1 MTIKQHGG
9 VFGRN
14 PTVNNLTV
22 NGNITVTGTVDGRD
36 VATDGTKLDG
46 IEAGADVTDTTNV
59 TAAGALMD
67 SELTN
72 ITAVKALDQGVATT
86 DSPSFAGLSVNSNP
100 IATAGSL
107 SNRNKIINGNF
118 DVWQRGTSGTSGHVA
133 DRWVNAINGTT
144 QTQTQKLFSLG
155 QTDVPN
161 EPRYYVECAVTSVAG
176 APNAAILW
184 QTIEGVRTFAG
195 QTVTVSFW
203 AKADA
208 SKDIAVEFDQYF
220 GTGGSP
226 SSAVTSIGVTT
237 CSLTT
242 SWQKFTVTANI
253 PSISGKTIGT
263 AGNDFLRLNLWFD
276 AGSDYN
282 ARTNSL
288 GQQSGTF
295 DIAQVQLEAGD
306 TATPFEH
313 RSYGQELALCQRYYA
328 TSRATARFTASAGS
342 DIVENHAYWPVY
354 MRANPTV
361 TITAGTR
368 LNASVVSVFSI
379 SPLGSRFY
387 LKPTASGDC
396 YAVNETLTLD
406 AEL

>member
-1 MTIKQHGG
+1 MTSKARGLAQ
-9 VFGRN
+9 
-14 PTVNNLTV
+14 L
-22 NGNITVTGTVDGRD
+22 GNAYNDG
-36 VATDGTKLDG
+36 A
-46 IEAGADVTDTTNV
+46 
-59 TAAGALMD
+59 
-67 SELTN
+67 
-72 ITAVKALDQGVATT
+72 
-86 DSPSFAGLSVNSNP
+86 
-100 IATAGSL
+100 L

-118 DVWQRGTSGTSGHVA
+118 DIWQRGTSGTSGYVA
-133 DRWVNAINGTT
+133 DRWVNAVNGTT

-263 AGNDFLRLNLWFD
+263 DGNDFLRLNLWFD
-276 AGSDYN
+276 SGSDYN
-282 ARTNSL
+282 ARNNSL

-313 RSYGQELALCQRYYA
+313 RSYGAELALCQRYYQRYTTSGYVYGRFALGENRTTTKMQAFFDLGQSMRAVPTLQTTGTASDYAVYHSEAIIAA
-328 TSRATARFTASAGS
+328 TAVVYDSSATAR
-342 DIVENHAYWPVY
+342 V
-354 MRANPTV
+354 PT
-361 TITAGTR
+361 IQ
-368 LNASVVSVFSI
+368 VSV
-379 SPLGSRFY
+379 
-387 LKPTASGDC
+387 ASG
-396 YAVNETLTLD
+396 LLD
-406 AEL
+406 GGASQFMANNNTSSFIAFDSEL